1 MSEEDPE
8 KLAAELDAEAED
20 MQRRN
25 DRLGDEVAQT
35 REDWERKR
43 LDPSVPG
50 APPPDEERS
59 DQADQAPDSA
69 GPEAP
74 PPDARPAEAEAPS
87 ETAVGPPA
95 DDVD

>member
-1 MSEEDPE
+1 MAAEDPE
-8 KLAAELDAEAED
+8 KLAAELDAQAED

-25 DRLGDEVAQT
+25 DQLGDEVAQT

-43 LDPSVPG
+43 RDPSVPG
-50 APPPDEERS
+50 APPPAEQRS
-59 DQADQAPDSA
+59 DEAGQAPGSA

-74 PPDARPAEAEAPS
+74 PTDAHPAEAQAPS

-95 DDVD
+95 DDA